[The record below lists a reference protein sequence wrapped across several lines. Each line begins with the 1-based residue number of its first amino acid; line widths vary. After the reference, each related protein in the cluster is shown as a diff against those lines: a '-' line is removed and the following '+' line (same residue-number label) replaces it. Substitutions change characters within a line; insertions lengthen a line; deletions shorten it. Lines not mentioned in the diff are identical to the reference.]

1 MEHEKQGH
9 VAFLGEENVSF
20 TALTPDDIPTLTT
33 KILAC

>member
-9 VAFLGEENVSF
+9 IAILREENVPF